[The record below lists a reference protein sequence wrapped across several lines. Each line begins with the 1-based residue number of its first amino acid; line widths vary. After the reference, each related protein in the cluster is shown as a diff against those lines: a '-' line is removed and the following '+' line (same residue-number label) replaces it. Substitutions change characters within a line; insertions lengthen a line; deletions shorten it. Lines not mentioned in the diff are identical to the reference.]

1 MTSNGL
7 CIVWLPAT
15 PTLNPVP
22 AALPVRRFDSPP
34 IAVPPGGLLV
44 PGGPTNNCGSITVAC
59 ATPDHVA
66 SNEIK
71 RSPQVVNDISD
82 DRAKVLWRKYNA

>member
-1 MTSNGL
+1 MN
-7 CIVWLPAT
+7 
-15 PTLNPVP
+15 
-22 AALPVRRFDSPP
+22 
-34 IAVPPGGLLV
+34 
-44 PGGPTNNCGSITVAC
+44 GSISSAMELAGADHALKILSPLAKREIYSLNVCVLAFDC
-59 ATPDHVA
+59 SDHVA